1 VPANLKI
8 DVTQELIDQATER
21 DSRRCMIAEAIKE
34 AKPHYERVIVDLQTI
49 RWTNP
54 RTKKRYLVLTPEAV
68 GVALVAFDQGEPI
81 EPFSI
86 WLKPSQVTAIATRER
101 RDDRPAGTRGG
112 SAYRAQ
118 KTRGQKKLVVDNQ
131 GRVHVEGGGMPP
143 TGHLSNVKIS
153 RNDVRLYGRRLLRA

>member
-1 VPANLKI
+1 MPADLKI
-8 DVTQELIDQATER
+8 AVTQELIDQATAR

-54 RTKKRYLVLTPEAV
+54 RTRKRYLVLTPEAV
-68 GVALVAFDQGEPI
+68 GVALVSFDQGEPI
-81 EPFSI
+81 EPFTI
-86 WLKPSQVTAIATRER
+86 RLKPSQVTPIVTRER
-101 RDDRPAGTRGG
+101 RDDRPDVKSGNR
-112 SAYRAQ
+112 AYRSKQA
-118 KTRGQKKLVVDNQ
+118 RGQKQLVVDKQ
-131 GRVHVEGGGMPP
+131 GRVHVEGGAMPP

>member
-1 VPANLKI
+1 
-8 DVTQELIDQATER
+8 
-21 DSRRCMIAEAIKE
+21 MIAEAIKE
-34 AKPHYERVIVDLQTI
+34 AKPHYTKVIVDLQTI

-54 RTKKRYLVLTPEAV
+54 RMKKRYLVLTPEAV

-86 WLKPSQVTAIATRER
+86 WLKPSQTTAIITRER
-101 RDDRPAGTRGG
+101 RDDRPDVTSGNR
-112 SAYRAQ
+112 AYRAKQ
-118 KTRGQKKLVVDNQ
+118 ARGQKQLVVDNQ
-131 GRVHVEGGGMPP
+131 GRVHVEGGMMPP

>member
-1 VPANLKI
+1 LKI
-8 DVTQELIDQATER
+8 AVTQELIDQATER

-68 GVALVAFDQGEPI
+68 AFALVAFDQGERI
-81 EPFSI
+81 EPFAST
-86 WLKPSQVTAIATRER
+86 LRPSQVTPIVSRER
-101 RDDRPAGTRGG
+101 IEDQAVGQRR
-112 SAYRAQ
+112 AYRKKQA
-118 KTRGQKKLVVDNQ
+118 RGRKQLVVDGQ
-131 GRVHVEGGGMPP
+131 GRVHVKGGEMPP